1 MKNTVTRCLTAK
13 QAAQLYRIAADT
25 QQGTGLDELAF
36 VTLMRICRDYVN
48 PNLYTAIP
56 DEERDKWFEE
66 RLKKFRIRF
75 FEKI

>member
-13 QAAQLYRIAADT
+13 QAAQLYKIATDT
-25 QQGTGLDELAF
+25 QRSTGLDELAF
-36 VTLMRICRDYVN
+36 ITLMRICRDYVT
-48 PNLYTAIP
+48 PGYYPAIP
-56 DEERDKWFEE
+56 DEERDKWLEG

>member
-56 DEERDKWFEE
+56 DEDRDKWFAEPVE
-66 RLKKFRIRF
+66 KISDSV

>member
-1 MKNTVTRCLTAK
+1 MKELTEK
-13 QAAQLYRIAADT
+13 QVGQLYKIAANT
-25 QQGTGLDELAF
+25 QQGIGLDEVAF

-48 PNLYTAIP
+48 PNLYTSIP
-56 DEERDKWFEE
+56 DEERDKWFAD